1 MSLNALA
8 ELVDRLAA
16 DHSVAIHESER
27 CLTASE
33 LDAGSAVRL
42 ASAIDAL
49 QWEYQL
55 VDSENNAFAPT
66 GITEE
71 FAPFRITLHK
81 ALPDV
86 ENALFL
92 LSTTGFCDALRGGHS
107 AEHWRLARLQGSFIT
122 QKRAYGD
129 WTEPLSLRKAEVTR
143 SPRAL
148 VRETAMDRRVP
159 DDIREWL
166 LDDASAI
173 DLTQPL
179 HCLWAVKAFDALSR
193 ALANELDAQDGALMF
208 RGPPS
213 LQLSAKDLLADEL
226 QPLGLEGFTALQ
238 QAARWVYELAREA
251 EIRHAMLAT
260 EIARSGRDACQTAR
274 YFAAHL
280 SNALDGAKVVY
291 QLHLSALTVDTL
303 NALTTLRGSVCDDAA
318 RTTESTQQALTKVA
332 AGLGVGLTVIATGSG
347 DDVSPWMMLLVMT
360 AVCLY
365 CCLDILAGWR
375 LIRIRRRARDAWQP
389 RLYRFLPPADYAN
402 MVSKPAKRTARV
414 YLWATAVGFGLVVL
428 LSVVVVLGSFYQ
440 RSVAAADTEPG
451 KGTQSNAGER
461 ERTAPDIRYPAPVW
475 LAREKQP
482 TPEFR
487 ATVQSPG

>member
-8 ELVDRLAA
+8 ELVDNLAA
-16 DHSVAIHESER
+16 EHSIVINESET
-27 CLTASE
+27 CLTVSE

-42 ASAIDAL
+42 ASAIDAVH
-49 QWEYQL
+49 WEYQL
-55 VDSENNAFAPT
+55 VDSENNAFAPAD
-66 GITEE
+66 IEVD
-71 FAPFRITLHK
+71 FAPFRITLRK
-81 ALPDV
+81 APPGADHTLY
-86 ENALFL
+86 L
-92 LSTTGFCDALRGGHS
+92 LSATGFADALARGHS
-107 AEHWRLARLQGSFIT
+107 AHCWRLARLQGSFIT
-122 QKRAYGD
+122 QNRAYGD
-129 WTEPLSLRKAEVTR
+129 WTEPLSLRKADVTR

-148 VRETAMDRRVP
+148 VRETAINRRVP

-166 LDDASAI
+166 LDDASTI
-173 DLTQPL
+173 DLSQPL
-179 HCLWAVKAFDALSR
+179 HCLWAAKAFDALSR
-193 ALANELDAQDGALMF
+193 ALANELDAQDGALIF

-213 LQLSAKDLLADEL
+213 LQLSANDLLADEL
-226 QPLGLEGFTALQ
+226 QQLGRKGFTELQ

-260 EIARSGRDACQTAR
+260 EIARSGRDACETAR

-303 NALTTLRGSVCDDAA
+303 NALTTLRGNVCDDAA

-347 DDVSPWMMLLVMT
+347 DNVSPWLILLVMT

-402 MVSKPAKRTARV
+402 MVSKPARRTARV
-414 YLWATAVGFGLVVL
+414 YLWATAFGFGLVVL
-428 LSVVVVLGSFYQ
+428 LSVVVVWESFYQ
-440 RSVAAADTEPG
+440 RSVAAADTEPR
-451 KGTQSNAGER
+451 KGAETKAAER
-461 ERTAPDIRYPAPVW
+461 ERAAPDIQYPAPVW
-475 LAREKQP
+475 LAREKPP
-482 TPEFR
+482 TSAPKASVR
-487 ATVQSPG
+487 SPG